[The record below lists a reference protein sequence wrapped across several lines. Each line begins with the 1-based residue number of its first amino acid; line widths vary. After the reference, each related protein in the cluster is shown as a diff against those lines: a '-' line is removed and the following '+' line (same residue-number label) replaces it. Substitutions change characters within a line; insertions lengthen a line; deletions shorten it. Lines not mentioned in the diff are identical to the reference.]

1 MDNSTTRRGFFK
13 TTAGGIV
20 AGGISGGFSAQARP
34 DDKPGQGTVEIKV
47 QRLNLRHTWTI
58 SRNSSDFKDNVFVRI
73 TRDGVTGWGE
83 AAPNVRYGEDAQK
96 TVSRLETARASLQSA
111 DWFHYADIKAQLDG
125 LITDQSCAKAALDI
139 ALLDW
144 VAKKFNQPLFRV
156 FGLDPDKTPITT
168 FSIGID
174 TPDVVKQK
182 VKEAADFPVLK
193 IKVGLKNDQEMLEA
207 VRSVTNKP
215 LRVDANEGW
224 KPKEEALEKIK
235 WLEGLGVEV
244 IEQPLPSTMLDET
257 KWLRERVNIPILADE
272 SVKTARDIPALAA
285 AFDGINVKLMKS
297 GGLQEALT
305 MIKMARA
312 LGMKIMLG
320 CMIESSVAIGA
331 AAQISPLV
339 DYADLDGN
347 LLISNDPFKGPAVE
361 KGKIILPKGPG
372 LGVDPIG

>member
-1 MDNSTTRRGFFK
+1 MD
-13 TTAGGIV
+13 
-20 AGGISGGFSAQARP
+20 Q
-34 DDKPGQGTVEIKV
+34 
-47 QRLNLRHTWTI
+47 
-58 SRNSSDFKDNVFVRI
+58 
-73 TRDGVTGWGE
+73 
-83 AAPNVRYGEDAQK
+83 
-96 TVSRLETARASLQSA
+96 
-111 DWFHYADIKAQLDG
+111 

-144 VAKKFNQPLFRV
+144 VGKKLNQPLFRL
-156 FGLDPDKTPITT
+156 FGLDPSKTPITT

-174 TPDVVKQK
+174 TAEVVKQK
-182 VKEAADFPVLK
+182 VKEAAAFPVLK

-224 KPKEEALEKIK
+224 KTKEEALERIK

-244 IEQPLPSTMLDET
+244 IEQPLPSTMLEET
-257 KWLRERVNIPILADE
+257 RWLRERVNIPILADE
-272 SVKTARDIPALAA
+272 SVKNAHDIPALAQ

-297 GGLQEALT
+297 GGVQEALT

-347 LLISNDPFKGPAVE
+347 LLISNDPFKGPTVE
-361 KGKIILPKGPG
+361 KGKLVLPKGPG
-372 LGVDPIG
+372 LGIEAIR

>member
-1 MDNSTTRRGFFK
+1 M
-13 TTAGGIV
+13 
-20 AGGISGGFSAQARP
+20 
-34 DDKPGQGTVEIKV
+34 EIKIK
-47 QRLNLRHTWTI
+47 RLNLRHTWTI
-58 SRNSSDFKDNVFVRI
+58 SRNSSDFKDNVFVSI
-73 TRDGVTGWGE
+73 SRDGVTGWGE

-96 TVSRLETARASLQSA
+96 TVARLKNARPSFISA
-111 DWFHYADIKAQLDG
+111 DWFHFADIKIAVDQ
-125 LITDQSCAKAALDI
+125 LITDQSCAKAAIDI

-144 VAKKFNQPLFRV
+144 VAKNFNQPLYRIL
-156 FGLDPDKTPITT
+156 GLDPAKTPITT

-182 VKEAADFPVLK
+182 VSEAADFPVLK
-193 IKVGLKNDQEMLEA
+193 IKVGLKNDVEMLEA
-207 VRSVTNKP
+207 VRSVTRKP

-224 KPKEEALEKIK
+224 QTKEEALEKIK

-244 IEQPLPSTMLDET
+244 IEQPLPSSMLEET

-272 SVKTARDIPALAA
+272 SVKTAHDIPALAA

-297 GGLQEALT
+297 GGVQEALT

-320 CMIESSVAIGA
+320 CMIESSAAIGA

-347 LLISNDPFKGPAVE
+347 LLISNDPFKGPTVRQ
-361 KGKIILPKGPG
+361 GKIILPEGPG
-372 LGVDPIG
+372 LGVEPAA